1 MLSFKEHQMLSEMVQ
16 SMDAQFTDDVIDKA
30 EYYDLEEDEVTL
42 QTTVTIYDAN
52 GGVLTTATVED
63 YDMAQ
68 AYLEDHFDLEEFDP
82 EDAEADAVAGA
93 SRYGHDAQ

>member
-16 SMDAQFTDDVIDKA
+16 SMDAQFTDDIIDKA
-30 EYYDLEEDEVTL
+30 EYYDLEEDEGTL

-68 AYLEDHFDLEEFDP
+68 AYLEGTFDLEEYEPD
-82 EDAEADAVAGA
+82 EAENDAAAVN
-93 SRYGHDAQ
+93 SRYGHDA